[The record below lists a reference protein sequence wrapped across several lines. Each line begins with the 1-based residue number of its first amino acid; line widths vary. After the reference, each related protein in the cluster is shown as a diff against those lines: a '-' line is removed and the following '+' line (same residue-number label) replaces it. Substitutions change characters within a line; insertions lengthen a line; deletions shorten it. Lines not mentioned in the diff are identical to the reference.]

1 MDNFSLISPRNI
13 HGYFFR
19 LKFAF
24 LPLQFMKQQGATLTI
39 ATADHLSQIK
49 LLRGTPSGPPPCYG
63 PMLVMVCVSDFEI
76 NVFILG

>member
-1 MDNFSLISPRNI
+1 
-13 HGYFFR
+13 
-19 LKFAF
+19 
-24 LPLQFMKQQGATLTI
+24 MKQQGATLTI